1 MRILVTN
8 DDGIKAEGIRR
19 LAEVAKQFGE
29 VWVVAPET
37 QCSAMSHRLT
47 VHNPFAVKRAEFP
60 VDGVTSYCV
69 GGTPADCVKAA
80 VLELMPQKPD
90 LVFSGINCG
99 YNAGADILYSG
110 TVGACMEALTQG
122 IPAIAYSYQGNDIY
136 DTADAYIKKITEK
149 LLGEQIDANEIWN
162 VNFPGIRVEDCKGIK
177 WDCTPAKHAFYIDH
191 YLREELED
199 GGFMLKADGIPAT
212 EAKLGTDIA
221 TLLDGYI
228 SVEKIK
234 NTIL

>member
-19 LAEVAKQFGE
+19 LAEVAKRFGE

-47 VHNPFAVKRAEFP
+47 VQIPITVRAAEFP
-60 VDGVTSYCV
+60 VDGVKSYQV
-69 GGTPADCVKAA
+69 GGTPADCIKAA
-80 VLELMPQKPD
+80 VLELMPEKPD
-90 LVFSGINCG
+90 LVFSGINYG

-122 IPAIAYSYQGNDIY
+122 IPSIAFSYQANDIY
-136 DTADAYIKKITEK
+136 DTVDAYIEKIAEK
-149 LLGEQIDANEIWN
+149 LLGEQIAANEIWN
-162 VNFPGIRVEDCKGIK
+162 VNFPGIRAEDCKGIK

-191 YLREELED
+191 YLREELGD
-199 GGFMLKADGIPAT
+199 GGFTLKADGIPAT
-212 EAKLGTDIA
+212 EAKPGTDIA
-221 TLLDGYI
+221 ALLDGYI
-228 SVEKIK
+228 SVGKIR